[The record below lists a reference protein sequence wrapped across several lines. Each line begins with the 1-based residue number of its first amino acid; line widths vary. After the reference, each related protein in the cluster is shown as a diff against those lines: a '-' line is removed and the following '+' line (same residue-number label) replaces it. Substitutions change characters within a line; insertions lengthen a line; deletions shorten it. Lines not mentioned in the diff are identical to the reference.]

1 MQTEVRPRQ
10 ATPAPGVVE
19 ALPPKRPGQWIAAVR
34 AALVRW
40 SAPLRE
46 LAKRLGP
53 VGDELRPGLRVAGQW
68 LGTISGLG
76 WTLLGAAVAFTYL
89 GARFGWRELSYTAA
103 VLFVI
108 VLGSVLF
115 AIGRTRLTV
124 EFDVAPQRI
133 VVGEA
138 AAVRFSVR
146 NEAAVPLLPLGL
158 EFAVGSSQAAF
169 TLPPLAP
176 GGAFEDVA
184 VVPGT
189 RRSVVPIG
197 PVTTQRGDPFGVVR
211 REVTWTDAIE
221 LFVHPATVPLEP
233 LGAGLLRDLEGRT
246 TQDISM
252 SDLAFHTLRDYVPG
266 DDRRYI
272 HWRSTAKF
280 SGLGEGERFL
290 VRQFLDTRRSHIA
303 VVTDVSADSY
313 RTAEEFETAISVAA
327 SIAVRALTDEMDLT
341 VICGEH
347 AAVQPAIFQALD
359 TFSRAELS
367 DWRLAPA
374 TGRLNHLAPD
384 ASVVVLV
391 TGPNCGFTQFQQ
403 ARAYLPREVATLA
416 ISVTEGG
423 RISLREGFGLSMVT
437 IPGLSDLPAVLA
449 GGQLV

>member
-1 MQTEVRPRQ
+1 MQTEVRP
-10 ATPAPGVVE
+10 GVVE
-19 ALPPKRPGQWIAAVR
+19 APPPKRSGRRIATAR
-34 AALVRW
+34 ATVAAWV
-40 SAPLRE
+40 APLRD
-46 LAKRLGP
+46 LAKRLSPLGE
-53 VGDELRPGLRVAGQW
+53 ELRPGLAIAGQW

-103 VLFVI
+103 VLFMI
-108 VLGSVLF
+108 VLGSALF

-124 EFDVAPQRI
+124 QFDVAPQRI

-146 NEAAVPLLPLGL
+146 NDAAVPLLPLGL
-158 EFAVGSSQAAF
+158 EFAVGSSHAAF
-169 TLPPLAP
+169 TLPALAP
-176 GGAFEDVA
+176 GGEFEDVA
-184 VVPGT
+184 IVPGT

-211 REVTWTDAIE
+211 REVTWTEAIE
-221 LFVHPATVPLEP
+221 LFVHPTTVPLEP

-280 SGLGEGERFL
+280 SGLGEGERFM

-313 RTAEEFETAISVAA
+313 SNPEEFETAISVAA
-327 SIAVRALTDEMDLT
+327 SIAVRALTDDMDLT

-359 TFSRAELS
+359 TFSRAELA
-367 DWRLAPA
+367 DWQLAPA

-391 TGPNCGFTQFQQ
+391 TGSNCGFTQFQQ
-403 ARAYLPREVATLA
+403 ARAYLPREVSTLA

-437 IPGLSDLPAVLA
+437 IPSLSDLPAVLA

>member
-1 MQTEVRPRQ
+1 MQTEVRP
-10 ATPAPGVVE
+10 GVVE
-19 ALPPKRPGQWIAAVR
+19 APPPKRSGRRFAAVR
-34 AALVRW
+34 DTVVTWA
-40 SAPLRE
+40 APLRE
-46 LAKRLGP
+46 LAKRLSP
-53 VGDELRPGLRVAGQW
+53 LGDELRPGLAIAGQW

-76 WTLLGAAVAFTYL
+76 WTLLGAAAAFTYL

-146 NEAAVPLLPLGL
+146 NDAAVPLLPLGL

-169 TLPPLAP
+169 TLPALAP
-176 GGAFEDVA
+176 GGEFEDVA
-184 VVPGT
+184 IVPGT

-221 LFVHPATVPLEP
+221 LFVHPTTVPLEP

-303 VVTDVSADSY
+303 VVTDVSAESY
-313 RTAEEFETAISVAA
+313 STPEEFETAISVAA
-327 SIAVRALTDEMDLT
+327 SIAVRALTDDMDLT

-359 TFSRAELS
+359 TFSRAELA
-367 DWRLAPA
+367 DWQLAPA

-403 ARAYLPREVATLA
+403 ARAYLPREVSTLA

-437 IPGLSDLPAVLA
+437 IPSLSDLPAVLA